1 MSRITDEFMKEQL
14 KKLKGYTMVVL
25 HRTTKSRQP
34 GVDKLVWEHGRRNM
48 ELRLDGVIC
57 IVCPGVVDETDFA
70 GLYIMSTG
78 VETTK
83 KIMDGDPTVKEGI
96 FTYEVH
102 AIEGFP
108 GDSLK

>member
-1 MSRITDEFMKEQL
+1 MNEEL
-14 KKLKGYTMVVL
+14 KRLKRFTMVVL
-25 HRTTKSRQP
+25 HRTPKSREP
-34 GVDKLVWEHGRRNM
+34 GAKKMVWEHGRRNL
-48 ELRLDGVIC
+48 ELRRAGTIR

-70 GLYIMSTG
+70 GLYIMSTD
-78 VETTK
+78 VEATK
-83 KIMDGDPTVKEGI
+83 RIMEADPTVKAGI